1 MHVFRPYSMIYTK
14 NIVRWKDRK
23 KLYSRHH
30 QSTPSYNFVPI
41 PQTRGKEKMNHK
53 EELEKEAIEDAEREN
68 SLEYHILCHGY
79 NFG

>member
-1 MHVFRPYSMIYTK
+1 
-14 NIVRWKDRK
+14 
-23 KLYSRHH
+23 
-30 QSTPSYNFVPI
+30 
-41 PQTRGKEKMNHK
+41 MNHK